1 MLTFVLL
8 FYYLIY
14 EIMFWYDMMSELDLL
29 SMKHE
34 LAWWCDIDLVIA
46 WLWVQTLENQTKNF
60 IFSIF
65 GFELNMK
72 GWEKP

>member
-1 MLTFVLL
+1 MV
-8 FYYLIY
+8 
-14 EIMFWYDMMSELDLL
+14 M
-29 SMKHE
+29 
-34 LAWWCDIDLVIA
+34 
-46 WLWVQTLENQTKNF
+46 VQTLENQTKNF